1 MYDVQFGIFGVQI
14 LHDSSYCAYMSYP
27 KTSEIFLDFCLKFC
41 HSRFLK
47 SGALFQVLGNV
58 FRHLLQLERD
68 FGADTCVV
76 TCTET

>member
-27 KTSEIFLDFCLKFC
+27 KTSEIFLDFCLSFAIQ
-41 HSRFLK
+41 
-47 SGALFQVLGNV
+47 GALFQVLGNV